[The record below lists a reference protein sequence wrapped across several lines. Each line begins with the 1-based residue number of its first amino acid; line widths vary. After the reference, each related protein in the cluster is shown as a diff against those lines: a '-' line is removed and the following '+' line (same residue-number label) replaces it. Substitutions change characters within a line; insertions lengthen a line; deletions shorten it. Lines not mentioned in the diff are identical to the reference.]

1 MVENHGGEGRFRN
14 HARLERMQRRLSSN
28 YKAITFHSVVCVGLK
43 LHRITD
49 PSNLQN

>member
-14 HARLERMQRRLSSN
+14 RARLERTQRHLSSN
-28 YKAITFHSVVCVGLK
+28 EDSTIFHSVACVGLK

-49 PSNLQN
+49 PSNLPN